1 MSLIGPEVLY
11 ISLFALLI
19 LLIGFLLWLY
29 YPRRG
34 RRQEKLT
41 VKHEPEVEME
51 EVEIVGDAAP
61 EEAVRAVLT
70 QRIDGIK
77 NKNARS
83 IAGLVDV
90 ERYSKF
96 DDWPPFERQD
106 SSALDREAEAF
117 KVLKEYDYELTDWK
131 VNVFSDAALAS
142 FIINYHGKIRDLKF
156 NIYSRVTSFLVK
168 RDGSWKI
175 IHEHWSRF
183 PEQPDKK

>member
-1 MSLIGPEVLY
+1 MSIISPEVLY

-19 LLIGFLLWLY
+19 LLIAFLLWSY

-34 RRQEKLT
+34 RRKEKLT

-51 EVEIVGDAAP
+51 ELKIVGEEAP
-61 EEAVRAVLT
+61 EDAVRAVLT

-77 NKNARS
+77 NRNARS
-83 IAGLVDV
+83 IAGLVDG
-90 ERYSKF
+90 ERYTKF

-106 SSALDREAEAF
+106 SSALDREAEAL
-117 KVLKEYDYELTDWK
+117 KVIKEYDYEATDWK
-131 VNVFSDAALAS
+131 VNVFGDAALAS
-142 FIINYHGKIRDLKF
+142 FIINYRGRIRDLKF
-156 NIYSRVTSFLVK
+156 SIHSRVTSFLVK

-183 PEQPDKK
+183 PEQPQKK

>member
-1 MSLIGPEVLY
+1 MSLISPEVLY
-11 ISLFALLI
+11 ISFFALLI
-19 LLIGFLLWLY
+19 LLTAFLLWLY

-41 VKHEPEVEME
+41 ARREPEVEME
-51 EVEIVGDAAP
+51 EVKIAGDAAP
-61 EEAVRAVLT
+61 EDAVRAVLT
-70 QRIDGIK
+70 RRIDGIK
-77 NKNARS
+77 NRNARS
-83 IAGLVDV
+83 IAGLVDG
-90 ERYSKF
+90 ERYTKF

-117 KVLKEYDYELTDWK
+117 KVLKEYDYEATDWK
-131 VNVFSDAALAS
+131 VNVFGDAALAS
-142 FIINYHGKIRDLKF
+142 FIINYRGKIRDLKF

-183 PEQPDKK
+183 PSG

>member
-11 ISLFALLI
+11 ISLFALVI
-19 LLIGFLLWLY
+19 LLTAFLLWLY

-34 RRQEKLT
+34 RRKEELT
-41 VKHEPEVEME
+41 AKHEPEVEKE
-51 EVEIVGDAAP
+51 EVKIVEAAP
-61 EEAVRAVLT
+61 EDAVRAVLT

-77 NKNARS
+77 KRNARS
-83 IAGLVDV
+83 IAGLVDG

-106 SSALDREAEAF
+106 SSALDREAEALE
-117 KVLKEYDYELTDWK
+117 VLKEYDYEATDWK
-131 VNVFSDAALAS
+131 VNVFGDAALAS
-142 FIINYHGKIRDLKF
+142 FTINYRGRIRDLKF
-156 NIYSRVTSFLVK
+156 NIRSRVTSFLVK

-183 PEQPDKK
+183 PEQPQKK